1 MYLLR
6 RAVIFIVGC
15 AIALAAHAW
24 FDGVASPQQA
34 AQVAV
39 ASLNGGDSDA
49 ARARLFG
56 AYRSG
61 ADEAAVGSVA
71 VLAAACFGPMLIRAR
86 ARGRRGSGAN
96 S

>member
-15 AIALAAHAW
+15 AIVLAAHAW

-39 ASLNGGDSDA
+39 ASLNGGDADA

-86 ARGRRGSGAN
+86 GRRGSGGAN